1 MARSCHHCDEFS
13 RAALVRRGAAEAG
26 RGLPAIEPGMPF
38 PAGTGLDR
46 RSFVTRTFGLAL
58 SVYGLGK
65 LNLFEEGIAR
75 AASGPAQ
82 PVLLSVFLP
91 GGADSLSV
99 LYPALDSQYRKLRPT
114 LALDPGAGPAFSED
128 TRLHWHPSLSP
139 IAALHGEGKVSVLP
153 AVGYTHPDQSHFTSR
168 HFWEV
173 GATDARLASGWLGRY
188 LDHAGRPDNPLQG
201 LSLDYQLQPALA
213 STRVPVASV
222 AAPDEYTFWA
232 PGVWG
237 EVEQRMLE
245 TLAPLGS
252 HRRDRSLNQA
262 AFATAQ
268 SDRLRRQL
276 APFAEDNGN
285 GFGSPVAY
293 PEGDDS
299 FPRQLAGLAAMI
311 AARLPLRCVAI
322 TAPGEYDTHS
332 DQPKA
337 LADGLD
343 ITARSLFAFQRDLEA
358 RGLADRVLT
367 LVWSEFGRRAEENG
381 SDGTDH
387 GAAGTA
393 FLIGTR
399 ARGRMIGEFPGVANL
414 DEDGNLRAT
423 SDFRGL
429 YCSLLEQWLNE
440 DAAAVIPGAGSFSR
454 PVLLK

>member
-26 RGLPAIEPGMPF
+26 RGLPAIEPGMPL

-128 TRLHWHPSLSP
+128 TRLHWHPSLGP
-139 IAALHGEGKVSVLP
+139 IATLHGEGKVSVLP

-173 GATDARLASGWLGRY
+173 GATDARLTSGWLGRY
-188 LDHAGRPDNPLQG
+188 LDHAGSRDNPLQG

-213 STRVPVASV
+213 STKVPVASV

-237 EVEQRMLE
+237 EVEDRMLE

-252 HRRDRSLNQA
+252 HRRDRFLNQA

-276 APFAEDNGN
+276 APFAENSGN
-285 GFGSPVAY
+285 GYGSPVPY
-293 PEGDDS
+293 PDGDDS

-311 AARLPLRCVAI
+311 AAGLPLRCVAI
-322 TAPGEYDTHS
+322 TAPGEYDTHA

-343 ITARSLFAFQRDLEA
+343 LTARTLFAFQRDLEA

-399 ARGRMIGEFPGVANL
+399 VRGRMIGEFPGVTNL
-414 DEDGNLRAT
+414 DDDGNLRAT
-423 SDFRGL
+423 SDFRGV

-440 DAAAVIPGAGSFSR
+440 DAAAVIPGASSFAR
-454 PVLLK
+454 PVLLR